1 MSTPIVFFDIAGP
14 DIESL
19 GAFYGNVFGWQIG
32 PDKHFPRQANAI
44 QSVQVTSPLRGSL
57 RNDPPQTL
65 IYLGVPD
72 ITATLEKIHA
82 HGGAVVSPRLP
93 IPGVVVL
100 GLFTDP
106 AGNCM
111 GLVEMDGDKPRVP

>member
-1 MSTPIVFFDIAGP
+1 MTTPIVSFDIAGP
-14 DIESL
+14 DLEAL
-19 GAFYGNVFGWQIG
+19 GAFYRNVFGWQIA
-32 PDKHFPRQANAI
+32 PDKHFPQQAHAI
-44 QSVQVTSPLRGSL
+44 QPVPVISPMRGTL

-72 ITATLEKIHA
+72 ITAAFDKIQA
-82 HGGAVVSPRLP
+82 HGGTPVSPRLA

-106 AGNCM
+106 AGNRL
-111 GLVEMDGDKPRVP
+111 GLIEMDGDQSRVP